1 MAARDSQKGRRIA
14 MDAEGLKKCLLT
26 LIEKSNNVERLE
38 LLCRLAKKILG

>member
-1 MAARDSQKGRRIA
+1 
-14 MDAEGLKKCLLT
+14 MDTEYLKKCLLT

>member
-1 MAARDSQKGRRIA
+1 
-14 MDAEGLKKCLLT
+14 MDAEGLKKCLFT